1 MPIVSKLSLKVYVRE
16 EVYADETNLLEDQ
29 VDVSDKNVEANVG
42 FGDKKTNRKVE
53 LEVESPNGF
62 KKKDPVQLR

>member
-29 VDVSDKNVEANVG
+29 VDVSDKNVEVNVG

-53 LEVESPNGF
+53 VEVESPNGF
-62 KKKDPVQLR
+62 KKISSLT

>member
-29 VDVSDKNVEANVG
+29 VDVSDKNVEVNVG
-42 FGDKKTNRKVE
+42 FGDKKLRGKLRLKLRVQM
-53 LEVESPNGF
+53 VS
-62 KKKDPVQLR
+62 KKRSSST